1 MIEVWL
7 GGTITRI
14 EENQHDMMCAIEQL
28 LDELT
33 MKILLWQ
40 VLFTQYNY
48 KNLFDMYE
56 LGRATVM
63 VDEISKNSGKKL

>member
-1 MIEVWL
+1 
-7 GGTITRI
+7 
-14 EENQHDMMCAIEQL
+14 MCAIEQL

-56 LGRATVM
+56 LGRATIM
-63 VDEISKNSGKKL
+63 VDEISKNSGKKPFDIFWLRPVQPRCFGNVIY